1 MEFAPFD
8 RRRYPTLPVRDG
20 YREWSK
26 TYEGVV
32 QDEMDLRLLARL
44 ESVDWAAAGLVLD
57 LACGTG
63 RIGAWLRAQ
72 GVQRLDGLDFTPEML
87 ARAEAKGVYDRLITA
102 DMLAT
107 GLPASSYDLVL
118 EVLADEHL
126 EEVLPLYQEAAR
138 LTTPAG
144 VFVIVGYHP
153 HFLMN
158 GIPTHFT
165 GRDGEPVAIESHVH
179 LFSEH
184 VQAAHRTG
192 WTLVEMDE
200 GLVDDAWI
208 AKKPKWERYR
218 SHPVSFA
225 MVWRARRM
233 RPARGSTPSHRS
245 GRRADACTSVRQKA
259 GS

>member
-1 MEFAPFD
+1 MDFAPFD
-8 RRRYPTLPVRDG
+8 RRRYPTLPVRAG
-20 YREWSK
+20 YREWAE
-26 TYEGVV
+26 TYEDVV
-32 QDEMDLRLLARL
+32 QDEMDLRLLARI
-44 ESVDWAAAGLVLD
+44 ESVDWAKAGRVLD

-63 RIGAWLRAQ
+63 RIGAWLRVR

-87 ARAEAKGVYDRLITA
+87 ARAEAKGVYDRLILA

-107 GLPASSYDLVL
+107 GLPAASYDLVL

-126 EEVLPLYQEAAR
+126 QALLPLYREAAR
-138 LTTPAG
+138 ISAAG
-144 VFVIVGYHP
+144 SVFVIVGYHP

-165 GRDGEPVAIESHVH
+165 RRDGEAVAIESHVH

-192 WTLVEMDE
+192 WTLIEMDE
-200 GLVDDAWI
+200 GLIDDAWI
-208 AKKPKWERYR
+208 AKKPKWARYR

-225 MVWRARRM
+225 LVWRKHL
-233 RPARGSTPSHRS
+233 GLT
-245 GRRADACTSVRQKA
+245 
-259 GS
+259 